1 MSKLKISKATRL
13 IAQECNTF
21 LNTYL
26 IEYKRRQPNTIK
38 SYKDMFSVY
47 FKFLKS
53 ERDKEIWKITVDDF
67 SSENIILFMK
77 WLNESNNN
85 KNTTINKRLSE
96 LKTFCGY
103 LCKNGH
109 IDPLNYSKIQDITPM
124 KTEKN
129 QLKEELSI
137 KQVHAILSQPNINKR
152 KGRRDCCLMTIL
164 YDTGCRCDELLSL
177 KLKDLRFNKDV
188 CDIKILG
195 KGRKYRATPQSKQAT
210 KILKTYLQEE
220 KIIDNEQYLFSTNYN
235 GFKHKMSADN
245 VDRILSKYENELR
258 TLGFE
263 IPHLHPHLFRHTRA
277 MHLYKNGVSLS
288 LISQWLGHSNL
299 ETTLIY
305 AYADTEMKRK
315 AIDKAMNGK
324 DMLYIEEEAK
334 YSKEAIIKAMFG
346 L

>member
-21 LNTYL
+21 LNSYL

-38 SYKDMFSVY
+38 SYEDMFSVY

-137 KQVHAILSQPNINKR
+137 KQVHAI
-152 KGRRDCCLMTIL
+152 
-164 YDTGCRCDELLSL
+164 
-177 KLKDLRFNKDV
+177 
-188 CDIKILG
+188 
-195 KGRKYRATPQSKQAT
+195 
-210 KILKTYLQEE
+210 
-220 KIIDNEQYLFSTNYN
+220 
-235 GFKHKMSADN
+235 
-245 VDRILSKYENELR
+245 
-258 TLGFE
+258 
-263 IPHLHPHLFRHTRA
+263 
-277 MHLYKNGVSLS
+277 
-288 LISQWLGHSNL
+288 
-299 ETTLIY
+299 
-305 AYADTEMKRK
+305 
-315 AIDKAMNGK
+315 
-324 DMLYIEEEAK
+324 
-334 YSKEAIIKAMFG
+334 
-346 L
+346 

>member
-67 SSENIILFMK
+67 SSENIILFM
-77 WLNESNNN
+77 
-85 KNTTINKRLSE
+85 
-96 LKTFCGY
+96 
-103 LCKNGH
+103 
-109 IDPLNYSKIQDITPM
+109 NYSKIQDITPM

-177 KLKDLRFNKDV
+177 KFKDLRFNKDV

-195 KGRKYRATPQSKQAT
+195 KGRKYRATPLSKQAT

>member
-1 MSKLKISKATRL
+1 MSELKISKATRL

-47 FKFLKS
+47 FRFLKS
-53 ERDKEIWKITVDDF
+53 EKDKEIWKITVNDF

-109 IDPLNYSKIQDITPM
+109 IVPLNYSKIQDITPM
-124 KTEKN
+124 RTEKN

-137 KQVHAILSQPNINKR
+137 EQVHAILSQPNINKR

-164 YDTGCRCDELLSL
+164 YDTGCRCDELLNL
-177 KLKDLRFNKDV
+177 KLKNLRFNKDV

-195 KGRKYRATPQSKQAT
+195 KGRKYRATPLSKQAT
-210 KILKTYLQEE
+210 KVLKTYLQEE

-235 GFKHKMSADN
+235 GFIHKMTADN
-245 VDRILSKYENELR
+245 VGRILSKYEKELR
-258 TLGFE
+258 NLGFE
-263 IPHLHPHLFRHTRA
+263 IPHLHPHLLRHTRA

-324 DMLYIEEEAK
+324 GMLYIEEESK
-334 YSKEAIIKAMFG
+334 YTKEAIIKAMFG

>member
-1 MSKLKISKATRL
+1 
-13 IAQECNTF
+13 
-21 LNTYL
+21 
-26 IEYKRRQPNTIK
+26 
-38 SYKDMFSVY
+38 
-47 FKFLKS
+47 
-53 ERDKEIWKITVDDF
+53 
-67 SSENIILFMK
+67 
-77 WLNESNNN
+77 
-85 KNTTINKRLSE
+85 
-96 LKTFCGY
+96 
-103 LCKNGH
+103 
-109 IDPLNYSKIQDITPM
+109 M

-195 KGRKYRATPQSKQAT
+195 KGRKYRATPLSKQAT

-334 YSKEAIIKAMFG
+334 YSKEADNKGNVWSIKDSDILISSHQKDQLSSKIVGLMFLFIG
-346 L
+346 IFRKSGYQLEFRYRNSKWVICS